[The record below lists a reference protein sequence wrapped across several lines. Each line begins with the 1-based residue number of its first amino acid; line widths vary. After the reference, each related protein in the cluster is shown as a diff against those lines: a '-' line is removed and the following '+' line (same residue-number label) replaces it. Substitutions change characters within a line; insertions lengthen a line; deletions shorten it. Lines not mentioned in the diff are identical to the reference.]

1 MQHVTQMLPAL
12 LQYLRHAPA
21 LNTPVWRAVWTA
33 NVGAAMAAHTH
44 VSRFEKGTLTV
55 LVDHHAWHQQ
65 LIRMRQDLIKALN
78 QACGKTALMD
88 VQFIYCA
95 SHDAR
100 SRISDSSSATPLS
113 PL

>member
-1 MQHVTQMLPAL
+1 VQ
-12 LQYLRHAPA
+12 
-21 LNTPVWRAVWTA
+21 
-33 NVGAAMAAHTH
+33 
-44 VSRFEKGTLTV
+44 
-55 LVDHHAWHQQ
+55 VDHHAWHQQ

-78 QACGKTALMD
+78 QACGKTAVMD

-100 SRISDSSSATPLS
+100 SRISDSSSANPLS